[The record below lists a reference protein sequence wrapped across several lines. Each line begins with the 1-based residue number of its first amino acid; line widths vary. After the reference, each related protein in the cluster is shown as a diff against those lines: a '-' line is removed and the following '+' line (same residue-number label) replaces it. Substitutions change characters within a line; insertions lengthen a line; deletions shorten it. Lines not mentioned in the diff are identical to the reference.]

1 MAAYTEARVLIRT
14 SSTSTILPICSKE
27 DSKTFLEKHA
37 RGAYTTAR
45 TVRGSKIFELDTH
58 VKRLSE
64 TAMLMWPDQ
73 ALLANIVEPSRL
85 RAVVMKA
92 LRVVIEHHRSRH
104 KPLGGQAF
112 ISQEELKLTILF
124 VWHTEDSMLECLY
137 HVSQLP
143 LRPSPPI
150 KVEVRGAPRS
160 NAKAK
165 DSGWVRDRKRLEFLK
180 PVDTNEILLRD
191 LDGALLEGTQTNFY
205 VVMEGKL
212 WTAGEGVL
220 EGTVRKLVLEACAA
234 HHVPVILHP
243 PPNLKDL
250 QRWEGALLSS
260 TSRLL
265 LPIDWIGIPQ
275 ETMSFQEG
283 DVCRAFKYENDCLTS
298 RLVEWVDDNILQS
311 SVDV

>member
-1 MAAYTEARVLIRT
+1 MLVMPRPDCLVSPSIPSAAGGYRRALSFESCGHEGSPRRHRAPQVTFCYTIRIANKESTYFSKKRIIAILTMGTKKLHHSSLT
-14 SSTSTILPICSKE
+14 S
-27 DSKTFLEKHA
+27 
-37 RGAYTTAR
+37 
-45 TVRGSKIFELDTH
+45 
-58 VKRLSE
+58 
-64 TAMLMWPDQ
+64 
-73 ALLANIVEPSRL
+73 
-85 RAVVMKA
+85 
-92 LRVVIEHHRSRH
+92 RSSH
-104 KPLGGQAF
+104 KPLGGQAS

-165 DSGWVRDRKRLEFLK
+165 DSGWVRERKRLEYLK

-191 LDGALLEGTQTNFY
+191 VDGALLEGTQTNFY

-234 HHVPVILHP
+234 HHIPVILHP

-275 ETMSFQEG
+275 ETKSFQEG

-311 SVDV
+311 SVDI